1 MINLL
6 SSLKLLREAPKPEPS
21 TIDIDGRN
29 IAVAFKRNARCKR
42 MVLRLSVDGAGVVI
56 TLPPRASLA
65 AALRFAE
72 TSKPWIARTM
82 RGRPQQVTFQHQQTI
97 MFQGV
102 ARTIVATGGKR
113 GLITLTECEVH
124 VPGDAAHVARRLADW
139 LKLQAKTEL
148 SKTSKYY
155 ASLMQTK
162 FNKLTLR
169 DQTTRW
175 GSCSASGDLSYSWR
189 LVLAPSFVLDYV
201 AAHEVAH
208 LREMNHGPR
217 FWRLVITHC
226 AHAKEARNWL
236 RLHGRELHRYQ
247 IK

>member
-6 SSLKLLREAPKPEPS
+6 TSLKLLREAPKPEPS
-21 TIDIDGRN
+21 TLEIEGRI
-29 IAVAFKRNARCKR
+29 IAVAFKRHARCKR
-42 MVLRLSVDGAGVVI
+42 MVLRISADGAGVVI

-82 RGRPQQVTFQHQQTI
+82 RGRPAQVQFQHAQTI
-97 MFQGV
+97 MFQGMPKN
-102 ARTIVATGGKR
+102 IVATGGKR
-113 GLITLTECEVH
+113 GLIALTETEIQ

-139 LKLQAKTEL
+139 LKLQAKAEL
-148 SKTSKYY
+148 CKTSKHY
-155 ASLMQTK
+155 AILMQAK

-175 GSCSASGDLSYSWR
+175 GSCSATGDLSYSWR
-189 LVLAPSFVLDYV
+189 LILAPSYVLDYV

-217 FWRLVITHC
+217 FWRLVISHC
-226 AHAKEARNWL
+226 KHAKEARNWL

-247 IK
+247 MK